1 MKKRGH
7 YCKVCG
13 EYKANEKFSGKG
25 HDAHICKTSAALPP
39 EKQAEE
45 MALTRLVNLPWRLS
59 KEQLSWLKKRMKD
72 RREAVRTLAT
82 EQNEM
87 RVPPRIE
94 LDELGDEFEGGFD
107 FYMYEETDIE

>member
-25 HDAHICKTSAALPP
+25 HAAHICKTCAA
-39 EKQAEE
+39 
-45 MALTRLVNLPWRLS
+45 S

-72 RREAVRTLAT
+72 RRDAVRTLAT
-82 EQNEM
+82 EQYEM
-87 RVPPRIE
+87 RFPPRIE
-94 LDELGDEFEGGFD
+94 LDELEDDFEEDFD
-107 FYMYEETDIE
+107 FYMDEETDIE

>member
-25 HDAHICKTSAALPP
+25 HAAHICKTCAALPP
-39 EKQAEE
+39 ERQAEE
-45 MALTRLVNLPWRLS
+45 MTLTRLVNLPWRLS

-72 RREAVRTLAT
+72 RRRPCGPW
-82 EQNEM
+82 QRNSM
-87 RVPPRIE
+87 KCGSRP
-94 LDELGDEFEGGFD
+94 G
-107 FYMYEETDIE
+107 